1 MKNYPIAIELTAWI
15 DLRISQY
22 DITIDDI
29 STLSL
34 KRSDDV
40 LHTRKLSAIEVDN
53 LIEAIQMLKV
63 PILEYANTKSSNESS
78 SFELIIESAH
88 FSVEFNWDNLDIEAD
103 STESLQAVSRLAQL
117 ITTLGQFQ

>member
-40 LHTRKLSAIEVDN
+40 LHTRKLSTIEVDN

-88 FSVEFNWDNLDIEAD
+88 FSVEFNWDNLDIETD
-103 STESLQAVSRLAQL
+103 STASLQAVSRLAQL